1 MAEWQGSAAQ
11 RHGKA
16 VQPRMGAA
24 LLESD
29 FIFWG
34 LQTMPVKR
42 QKL

>member
-1 MAEWQGSAAQ
+1 MAEWQGSASQ

-16 VQPRMGAA
+16 VQRHVGAA

-29 FIFWG
+29 LIFWG
-34 LQTMPVKR
+34 LQIMPVKR